1 MGHLLRYLHEAV
13 FTFTNF
19 AKMEVVGTGADS
31 VLLTPCFDAHAAALA
46 VKDPLLP
53 LLQGDS
59 RFDFGDCCCDVG
71 HDETPVCSVQF
82 TLAEFFERCAGVQFA
97 RAECFVHC
105 YLEFSLSFLL
115 DLWQT
120 WVI

>member
-1 MGHLLRYLHEAV
+1 
-13 FTFTNF
+13 
-19 AKMEVVGTGADS
+19 MEVVGSGADS

-46 VKDPLLP
+46 VQYPLLP
-53 LLQGDS
+53 LLQGDFA
-59 RFDFGDCCCDVG
+59 FDFGDCCCDVG